1 MKKIISLILI
11 ILLLSGCASRKYT
24 IRIVNNNGELL
35 SSFEVASGE
44 NINNID
50 DKIVQIDLV
59 RNQLFAEV
67 ILRSAENSKEI
78 PIKDSEKYAEALGV
92 VVLKDPKS
100 PYKWKGHKLGE
111 ILSSDKNWLIWAK
124 DNLLNEYLL
133 KYVKIICEHDN
144 L

>member
-1 MKKIISLILI
+1 MKTKCENSE
-11 ILLLSGCASRKYT
+11 
-24 IRIVNNNGELL
+24 IVL
-35 SSFEVASGE
+35 FE

-50 DKIVQIDLV
+50 YKIIQIDLV
-59 RNQLFAEV
+59 GNQLFAEV
-67 ILRSAENSKEI
+67 ILRSAEDSKER

-111 ILSSDKNWLIWAK
+111 ILNSDKNWLIWAK

>member
-1 MKKIISLILI
+1 MKTKFEDSEIVMFELVNMCESKII
-11 ILLLSGCASRKYT
+11 
-24 IRIVNNNGELL
+24 
-35 SSFEVASGE
+35 
-44 NINNID
+44 
-50 DKIVQIDLV
+50 QIDLV
-59 RNQLFAEV
+59 GNQLFAE
-67 ILRSAENSKEI
+67 IIPRNSEKSSEEKS
-78 PIKDSEKYAEALGV
+78 IKNSEKYAEALGV

>member
-1 MKKIISLILI
+1 MKTKCEDSE
-11 ILLLSGCASRKYT
+11 
-24 IRIVNNNGELL
+24 IVL
-35 SSFEVASGE
+35 FENV
-44 NINNID
+44 NNID
-50 DKIVQIDLV
+50 YKIIQVDLIG
-59 RNQLFAEV
+59 NQLFAEV
-67 ILRSAENSKEI
+67 ILRNLENSSEEK
-78 PIKDSEKYAEALGV
+78 PIKNSEKYAEALGV

-111 ILSSDKNWLIWAK
+111 ILNSDKNWLIWAK